1 MYWPKRFD
9 QSYSTTKIS
18 DTNLK
23 GNSPATGR
31 CKGLFS
37 LRCKRQFSP
46 SEVRDTK
53 FLPDYLLDTFGRYW
67 YLRMPFG
74 ISSTPEEFQCWMHTI
89 IDSLP
94 EVVVV
99 IADDI
104 LVYGSGTD
112 YMKDHDANLRQF
124 LQRAREQNL
133 KLNRKK
139 LRLWLTEVAYMG
151 HLLTSSGLKPD
162 PMKVQAIRALPV
174 PEDKKAVERF
184 LGFVKYLSRFL
195 PNLAEVVAQL
205 RKLTEKATPFY
216 GSHSSNRHL
225 SKWHLNKLSST

>member
-1 MYWPKRFD
+1 MVKSGKFRVCIGPKD
-9 QSYSTTKIS
+9 LNKAIQQPKYQTPT
-18 DTNLK
+18 L
-23 GNSPATGR
+23 GNTPATGR

-53 FLPDYLLDTFGRYW
+53 FLPDYLLDTFGRYR

-74 ISSTPEEFQCWMHTI
+74 ISSTPEEFQRWMHTI

-94 EVVVV
+94 GVVVV

-104 LVYGSGTD
+104 LVYG
-112 YMKDHDANLRQF
+112 RQL

-139 LRLWLTEVAYMG
+139 LRLWLTEVAYIG

-162 PMKVQAIRALPV
+162 PMKVQAI
-174 PEDKKAVERF
+174 
-184 LGFVKYLSRFL
+184 
-195 PNLAEVVAQL
+195 
-205 RKLTEKATPFY
+205 
-216 GSHSSNRHL
+216 
-225 SKWHLNKLSST
+225 